1 MPRCLQVLLPLPLPA
16 FNFLPPFAAA
26 TDVSDDA
33 IGQRVVVPWQQGVR
47 IGIVTGVAEVRAADA
62 LSLREAVAF
71 LDDVPFVTATG
82 IALMAQL
89 AEHTLLPAG
98 IILRDLLPYGLSVSL
113 NHEVRLVAGADVTG
127 LTLPEGLSNWQPA
140 DAVVASELDFLRR
153 QGLLEER
160 ARVRPAMTTRLLL
173 VADAEVDTDTLTI
186 KQKRAL
192 EHLREVGS
200 VASAAALARAVNVSA
215 GVIRGLIN
223 KGLARYQDVLA
234 PPEPLP
240 DYPPEPLTV
249 SVSTRNLPADVVSI
263 AGGVRR
269 QRLAALLPLLEQLI
283 EQAQQALVL
292 APEHTF
298 IQETVRAL
306 GAHLPVLTLS
316 GDLSERQRQQVWE
329 QVQQGTPRVL
339 VGSHLALL
347 APFVSLAAVVVLEEG
362 SSSYKLLAGSRLF
375 VPRAAQMLAQLAEC
389 PLWLADVVPSVR
401 TAWQLRQAEQPSP
414 VLSQQDPRQ
423 QDPRQQDPRQQNTS
437 QQDTYQQDTYQQ
449 DNRTAQALN
458 LSRVIPRAHVVDLN
472 RAHNYPLSADLI
484 RVLKQVAER
493 KRQAILLAPRRGFSA
508 ALRCQQCGY
517 IVTASHCDCALPL
530 RYHQRGR
537 LLRCH
542 QCQYEQPAPGLCPN
556 CHSDALLPAR
566 AAGTE
571 WVAEQVKRFI
581 PEVATYVLERG
592 QSSDLSDLY
601 EGAPGVLIS
610 TTAIFRHAP
619 LPNVSLIGLTLLD
632 TLFSTADFR
641 SDEVAYRSLSNLVE
655 LAPQRRPLI
664 LVQTFQPEHPVMH
677 AWLNADGS
685 NTDGSNTDGSNT
697 DGSNSVGSSTD
708 GSNTVGLNPVG
719 SNTVAGDADALNT
732 DVVNGGK
739 KDSFMDAILAR
750 RERYHYPPY
759 AVLGKVQV
767 SDRSADRAARAVTF
781 LYDAVRTLGA
791 TDSELIGPMP
801 APVAHARGYYH
812 HHLIIHTD
820 TMTRLRDL
828 LQPVRDYRGSAKVRW
843 DVDPDDIGSLLG

>member
-16 FNFLPPFAAA
+16 FDFLPPFSAA

-33 IGQRVVVPWQQGVR
+33 IGKRVVVPWQQGVR
-47 IGIVTGVAEVRAADA
+47 VGIVMAVAEVRATEA

-82 IALMAQL
+82 IALISQL

-98 IILRDLLPYGLSVSL
+98 IILRDLLPYGLSVPL
-113 NHEVRLVAGADVTG
+113 NHDVRLVAGADVTG
-127 LTLPEGLSNWQPA
+127 LALPEALSDWHSA
-140 DAVVASELDFLRR
+140 EGVAANELDFLRR

-160 ARVRPAMTTRLLL
+160 ASVQPAMTTRLLF
-173 VADAEVDTDTLTI
+173 VADADGELDTLTV

-192 EHLREVGS
+192 EHLQDVGS

-215 GVIRGLIN
+215 GVVRGLIN
-223 KGLARYQDVLA
+223 KGLARYQEVLA

-249 SVSTRNLPADVVSI
+249 SVSAKNMPANIVGI

-269 QRLAALLPLLEQLI
+269 QRLAALLPVLEHLI

-316 GDLSERQRQQVWE
+316 GDLSERQRQQVWQ
-329 QVQQGTPRVL
+329 QVQQGTPCVL

-347 APFVSLAAVVVLEEG
+347 APFASLAGVVVLEEG

-375 VPRAAQMLAQLAEC
+375 VPRAAYRLAQLADC
-389 PLWLADVVPSVR
+389 PLWLADVVPSAR
-401 TAWQLRQAEQPSP
+401 TAWLLRQAGQPSFAS
-414 VLSQQDPRQ
+414 SQQDTPQ
-423 QDPRQQDPRQQNTS
+423 QDTS
-437 QQDTYQQDTYQQ
+437 QQDTPQP
-449 DNRTAQALN
+449 DNRTAQALY
-458 LSRVIPRAHVVDLN
+458 LSRITPRAHVVDLN
-472 RAHNYPLSADLI
+472 QTHNYPLSADLI

-571 WVAEQVKRFI
+571 WVAEQVKRF
-581 PEVATYVLERG
+581 VAEIDTYVLERG
-592 QSSDLSDLY
+592 QTDDLSALY
-601 EGAPGVLIS
+601 AGSPGVLIS

-641 SDEVAYRSLSNLVE
+641 SDEVAYRSLCNLTE

-677 AWLNADGS
+677 AWLNADNANAS
-685 NTDGSNTDGSNT
+685 NADTANASNADTSKADPL
-697 DGSNSVGSSTD
+697 V
-708 GSNTVGLNPVG
+708 
-719 SNTVAGDADALNT
+719 ADAAN
-732 DVVNGGK
+732 VSEQ
-739 KDSFMDAILAR
+739 DSFMDAILAR

-781 LYDAVRTLGA
+781 LADAVRTLGA
-791 TDSELIGPMP
+791 SDSELIGPMP

-820 TMTRLRDL
+820 TMSRLHDL

>member
-16 FNFLPPFAAA
+16 FDFLPPFSVA

-47 IGIVTGVAEVRAADA
+47 IGIVTGIAEVRATEA

-71 LDDVPFVTATG
+71 LDDAPFVAATG
-82 IALMAQL
+82 IALISQL

-98 IILRDLLPYGLSVSL
+98 VILRDLLPYGLSVPL

-127 LTLPEGLSNWQPA
+127 LALPEGLTDWQPA
-140 DAVVASELDFLRR
+140 EAVAASEVDFLRR

-160 ARVRPAMTTRLLL
+160 AHVQPAMTTRLLF
-173 VADAEVDTDTLTI
+173 VADAGVEPDALTD

-192 EHLREVGS
+192 EHLQDVGS

-215 GVIRGLIN
+215 GVVRGLIN
-223 KGLARYQDVLA
+223 KGLARYQEVLA
-234 PPEPLP
+234 PLEPLP

-249 SVSTRNLPADVVSI
+249 SVSIKNLHANIVSI

-269 QRLAALLPLLEQLI
+269 QRLAALLPVLEHFI
-283 EQAQQALVL
+283 EHAQQALVL

-316 GDLSERQRQQVWE
+316 GDLSERQRQQVWQ
-329 QVQQGTPRVL
+329 QVQQGTPCVL

-347 APFVSLAAVVVLEEG
+347 APFVSLAGVVVLEEG
-362 SSSYKLLAGSRLF
+362 SSSYKLFAGSRLF
-375 VPRAAQMLAQLAEC
+375 VPRAAQMLAQLADC
-389 PLWLADVVPSVR
+389 PLWLADVVPSAR
-401 TAWQLRQAEQPSP
+401 TAWQLRQAEQLSP
-414 VLSQQDPRQ
+414 ISFQRDIPQQDSFQQDSFQQDKSQQDK
-423 QDPRQQDPRQQNTS
+423 S
-437 QQDTYQQDTYQQ
+437 QQDKSQQDKSQQ

-472 RAHNYPLSADLI
+472 TAHNYPLSADLI

-556 CHSDALLPAR
+556 CESDALLPAR

-571 WVAEQVKRFI
+571 WVAEQVKRFV
-581 PEVATYVLERG
+581 PEVDTYVLERG
-592 QSSDLSDLY
+592 QTDDLSALD

-610 TTAIFRHAP
+610 TTAIFRRAP

-641 SDEVAYRSLSNLVE
+641 SDEVAYRSLCNLAE
-655 LAPQRRPLI
+655 LAPQRRPLV

-677 AWLNADGS
+677 AWLNAES
-685 NTDGSNTDGSNT
+685 NVELNAELNA
-697 DGSNSVGSSTD
+697 
-708 GSNTVGLNPVG
+708 GLN
-719 SNTVAGDADALNT
+719 ADRADASNMNAGE
-732 DVVNGGK
+732 VNALAA
-739 KDSFMDAILAR
+739 DAVNVNQRDTFMDAILAR

-781 LYDAVRTLGA
+781 LHDAVRTLGA
-791 TDSELIGPMP
+791 SDSELIGPMP

-820 TMTRLRDL
+820 TMNRLRDL